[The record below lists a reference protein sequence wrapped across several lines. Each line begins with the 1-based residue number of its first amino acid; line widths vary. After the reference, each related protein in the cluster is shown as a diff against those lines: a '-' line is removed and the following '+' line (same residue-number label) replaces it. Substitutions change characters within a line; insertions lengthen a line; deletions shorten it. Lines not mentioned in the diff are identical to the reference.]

1 MKLSDIDISFDVQ
14 SDSNGKDPDS
24 ASPTLKAY
32 HQLLWSKPLPDGRIL
47 ELTSGKGYYLRWNDM
62 YFGSDSITASFLHAR
77 YPLRQF
83 IEENIPNFK
92 EFKRE
97 YWHRTYTIGGA
108 IIFPQVRWSMNQARG
123 CHPKICDRW
132 DFTLECIRRFYAGE
146 SSPLD
151 TALQRSGDFFR
162 LFGSFKEYVD
172 FFLLQDCVDDDY
184 KVKIWLDTP
193 VFESHP
199 MPKSLEEYYKWIQTQ
214 LDFVDK
220 RGKRIKE
227 YCNSKGD

>member
-47 ELTSGKGYYLRWNDM
+47 ELTPGKGYYLRWNDM

-162 LFGSFKEYVD
+162 LF
-172 FFLLQDCVDDDY
+172 
-184 KVKIWLDTP
+184 
-193 VFESHP
+193 
-199 MPKSLEEYYKWIQTQ
+199 
-214 LDFVDK
+214 
-220 RGKRIKE
+220 
-227 YCNSKGD
+227 

>member
-1 MKLSDIDISFDVQ
+1 MTAPSPSAPTTSSTAQAIW
-14 SDSNGKDPDS
+14 DPS
-24 ASPTLKAY
+24 YNTINACKA
-32 HQLLWSKPLPDGRIL
+32 IIC
-47 ELTSGKGYYLRWNDM
+47 LTCIYKA
-62 YFGSDSITASFLHAR
+62 ITASFLHAR

-162 LFGSFKEYVD
+162 LFGNFKEYVD
-172 FFLLQDCVDDDY
+172 FFLLQDCVDDNY

-199 MPKSLEEYYKWIQTQ
+199 MPKSLEEYYRWIQTQ

-227 YCNSKGD
+227 YCYSKGD